1 MVATTP
7 QLRRLAAEAAELPEG
22 ARPEGTPGRIL
33 DAALS
38 LFAEY
43 GFYGAS
49 IRDIAARADVRS
61 ATLYSHF
68 PSKEQLL
75 ADLARIGHEVH
86 QQRLQAA
93 VLDAGDDPAAQM
105 AALVRAHVRSNAEF
119 PLLAVVSN
127 EFHALSPDLAAPIL
141 AIRNGTEELVQ
152 AVILRGIRQGTFD
165 VADPML
171 AEAAIGSMGLRVAFW
186 FRPDRDHTIDDVADA
201 YAEFAL
207 RILGVSAPR

>member
-1 MVATTP
+1 VATTP
-7 QLRRLAAEAAELPEG
+7 QLRRLAAEAADLPEG
-22 ARPEGTPGRIL
+22 ARPGGTPGRIL

-38 LFAEY
+38 RFAEY

-49 IRDIAARADVRS
+49 IRDIAASAGVRS
-61 ATLYSHF
+61 ATLYAHY
-68 PSKEQLL
+68 PSKEHLL

-105 AALVRAHVRSNAEF
+105 AALVKAHVRSNAEF

-127 EFHALSPDLAAPIL
+127 ELHALSPELAAAIL

-152 AVILRGIRQGTFD
+152 AVILRGIRQGTFH
-165 VADPML
+165 VADPLL

-186 FRPDRDHTIDDVADA
+186 FRPDSGRTIDDVADA

-207 RILGVSAPR
+207 RILGAGAPR